1 MIDFDLMLL
10 VKIGESE
17 VEVDMIEIDFVIDE
31 DKYEKVGIWYILLGK
46 KF

>member
-10 VKIGESE
+10 VKISESE

-31 DKYEKVGIWYILLGK
+31 DKYEKVWI
-46 KF
+46 